1 MELHLISGHRTLD
14 LTQGFIPTVQT
25 GPLRV
30 REAWCLFMI
39 LFRLGQSWDWN
50 QQSQPRAHAPTATC
64 HPVSQG
70 QSACAS
76 GRNTCPFSSWASV
89 LQISTHDKA
98 SGGLS
103 SQFKVIKKDLQ
114 DNQAACLFSQLSP
127 SGTGGPRHGAGV
139 SAIHPCRK
147 PSLFLMNKQPQ
158 EGLLQSV
165 KRPPSPPHGLTVS
178 RFERKILV
186 WLK

>member
-1 MELHLISGHRTLD
+1 M
-14 LTQGFIPTVQT
+14 
-25 GPLRV
+25 
-30 REAWCLFMI
+30 
-39 LFRLGQSWDWN
+39 
-50 QQSQPRAHAPTATC
+50 
-64 HPVSQG
+64 
-70 QSACAS
+70 
-76 GRNTCPFSSWASV
+76 
-89 LQISTHDKA
+89 LQINTHDKA

-127 SGTGGPRHGAGV
+127 SGTGGPRHGAGL